1 MRASIAS
8 LSALVFSSLALPSAH
23 AVAQEWTRFQNGG
36 VGPKDGSELP
46 VEWSAESGVLW
57 SVPVD
62 GYGQSTPLVR
72 AGRVYVTFTEG
83 EMKDTYHVRALD
95 LETGATQW
103 DHALENSSPEKNSVM
118 VSRAAPTPVVDDAGI
133 VAFFEGGNLVALDH
147 EGEVRWERDLVQEF
161 GGVKARHGLA
171 ASLEHDGDVVYVW
184 VEREED
190 PYVLAVSK
198 DSGETIWKTEGAGG
212 TSWASPRLVLFAEGE
227 RHLVLSGSGRI
238 VGLDPSSGERLWT
251 LADVSN
257 NTSNTPIPLGNGRF
271 LVGASEGRGE
281 QPAGAPKSNGVVQ
294 VAKDETGAYTAEY
307 VWRARRA
314 MSSFG
319 SPAVAGDNAYFVNRA
334 GIVFCIDLETGEQ
347 HYSERCAE
355 SIWAT
360 PIAAAGRVY
369 LFGKDGT
376 TTVIKG
382 GDTFEV
388 LAENTLWKEEEP
400 EPEPGPAEGEGGRRR
415 GNFGGPV
422 LYAAALTKD
431 RIVMRRGDQVYCV
444 GATRAH

>member
-1 MRASIAS
+1 MRASIAPLAAT
-8 LSALVFSSLALPSAH
+8 LSALFTLPAT
-23 AVAQEWTRFQNGG
+23 AQEWTRFQNGG
-36 VGPKDGSELP
+36 VAPADGAALP
-46 VEWSAESGVLW
+46 VEWSAENGILC

-72 AGRVYVTFTEG
+72 GGTVYVTFTAG
-83 EMKDTYHVRALD
+83 EMKDVYHVRALD
-95 LETGATQW
+95 LDTGATKW
-103 DHALENSSPEKNSVM
+103 DYELENSAPEKNSVM

-147 EGEVRWERDLVQEF
+147 EGKKRWERDLVAEF
-161 GGVKARHGLA
+161 GNVKARHGLA

-184 VEREED
+184 VEREAE

-198 DSGETIWKTEGAGG
+198 ETGETVWKAEGAGG
-212 TSWASPRLVLFAEGE
+212 TSWASPRLVDVAEGE

-238 VGLDPSSGERLWT
+238 VGLDPANGERLW
-251 LADVSN
+251 AIEDVSN
-257 NTSNTPIPLGNGRF
+257 NTSNTPIPLGDGRF
-271 LVGASEGRGE
+271 LVGASEGRGA
-281 QPAGAPKSNGVVQ
+281 QPAGAPKSNGVVEIT
-294 VAKDETGAYTAEY
+294 KDENGAFAAEY

-319 SPAVAGDNAYFVNRA
+319 SPAVSGDNAYFVNRA
-334 GIVFCIDLETGEQ
+334 GVVFCMDLETGEQ

-360 PIAAAGRVY
+360 PIAVADRVY

-376 TTVIKG
+376 TTVVKG

-388 LAENTLWKEEEP
+388 LAENTLWVNEEP
-400 EPEPGPAEGEGGRRR
+400 EPEPESEEGEGGRRR

-422 LYAAALTKD
+422 LYAAALSKD

-444 GATRAH
+444 GSRRAQ